1 MNEDGNTRDS
11 RRYVALD
18 IHKHYCVI
26 AGVDRE
32 GRVLLQPI
40 RLEHADLE
48 GWLKK
53 GLRSTDQVVIE
64 STTNAWHVY
73 DLLAPWVERVVVA
86 NPIKVKQIAQARVKT
101 DVRDTFILARL
112 LAANL
117 VPDVWVPPA
126 HVRELRQLLS
136 QRRQLVETHTQI
148 VNRMH
153 SVAHRHH
160 LKHERGK
167 RFNEKNTVWQK
178 DKRLSRIEQF
188 QLELEMENRAYL
200 EKQISR
206 IGKEV
211 AKMSHQKLWA
221 QDMTYLMQLPG
232 FPGTARQ
239 GRCGVITAMTVL
251 AAIGEIQRFG
261 SAKHLASYSGLTGGL
276 DQSGTKLVQKGITKE
291 GRKELR
297 WAMVEVAQRAVKSDP
312 HWTRKFQ
319 EMHKRMHRNQAIVAV
334 ARGLLE
340 LVWYVLTRRQLYR
353 HFSQERI
360 AYKYL
365 TWAWQMDEA
374 ARDGLTRQQ
383 FTRYYLMRLG
393 IGHDLTCIALD
404 PKHPRKIASEAELL
418 ALRPELNHIE

>member
-1 MNEDGNTRDS
+1 MSADRNTRAS
-11 RRYVALD
+11 RRFIALD

-32 GRVLLQPI
+32 GRVLLHPVQV
-40 RLEHADLE
+40 EHADLE

-53 GLRSTDQVVIE
+53 NLVCTDQVVIE

-73 DLLAPWVERVVVA
+73 DLLEPLAERVVVA
-86 NPIKVKQIAQARVKT
+86 NPIQVKQIANARVKT
-101 DVRDTFILARL
+101 DIRDTLILARL

-117 VPDVWVPPA
+117 VPEVWVPPLP
-126 HVRELRQLLS
+126 VRQLRQLLS

-160 LKHERGK
+160 LSHARGK
-167 RFNEKNTVWQK
+167 RFNEKTTAWQK
-178 DKRLSRIEQF
+178 DKRLSKIEQF
-188 QLELEMENRAYL
+188 QLELEMENRAYI

-211 AKMSHQKLWA
+211 AKMTHQQPWA
-221 QDMTYLMQLPG
+221 ESMTYLMQLPG
-232 FPGTARQ
+232 F
-239 GRCGVITAMTVL
+239 GVITGMTIL
-251 AAIGEIQRFG
+251 AAIGEIQRFD
-261 SAKHLASYSGLTGGL
+261 SARHLASYSGLTPGL
-276 DQSGTKLVQKGITKE
+276 EQSGTKNRGKGVTKE

-312 HWTRKFQ
+312 LWKHRFQ
-319 EMHKRMHRNQAIVAV
+319 GMQRRMHRNQAIVAI
-334 ARGLLE
+334 ARRLLE
-340 LVWYVLTRRQLYR
+340 LVWYVLTRRQPYR
-353 HFSQERI
+353 HFSHERI

-365 TWAWQMDEA
+365 TWAWQMDEE

-383 FTRYYLMRLG
+383 FARYYLMRLG
-393 IGHDLTCIALD
+393 IGQDLTRIALD
-404 PKHPRKIASEAELL
+404 PKHPRKLAPEAELL
-418 ALRPELNHIE
+418 ALRPELNHSE

>member
-1 MNEDGNTRDS
+1 
-11 RRYVALD
+11 LD
-18 IHKHYCVI
+18 IHKQYCVI
-26 AGVDRE
+26 GGVDRE
-32 GRVLLQPI
+32 GRVML
-40 RLEHADLE
+40 RAVRVEHAELE

-53 GLRSTDQVVIE
+53 NLLPTDHVVIE

-73 DLLAPWVERVVVA
+73 DLLAPLVERVVVA
-86 NPIKVKQIAQARVKT
+86 NPAKVKQIATARVKT

-117 VPDVWVPPA
+117 VPEVWVPPL

-167 RFNEKNTVWQK
+167 RFNEKNTIWQK
-178 DKRLSRIEQF
+178 DKRLSRVEQF
-188 QLELEMENRAYL
+188 QLELEMENRVYV
-200 EKQISR
+200 EKQIQRISR
-206 IGKEV
+206 EV
-211 AKMSHQKLWA
+211 TRMCHQKPWA
-221 QDMTYLMQLPG
+221 ESMTYLMQLPG
-232 FPGTARQ
+232 F
-239 GRCGVITAMTVL
+239 GVITAMTVL
-251 AAIGEIQRFG
+251 AAIGEVQRFG

-276 DQSGTKLVQKGITKE
+276 DQSGTHLVQKGITKE

-297 WAMVEVAQRAVKSDP
+297 WTMVEVAQRAVKSDP
-312 HWTRKFQ
+312 RWTRKLQ
-319 EMHKRMHRNQAIVAV
+319 ELQKRMHRNQAIVAV
-334 ARGLLE
+334 ARQLLE
-340 LVWYVLTRRQLYR
+340 LVWYVLTRRQAYR

-383 FTRYYLMRLG
+383 FARYYLMRLG
-393 IGHDLTCIALD
+393 IGHDLTRISLD

-418 ALRPELNHIE
+418 ALRPELNSLE

>member
-1 MNEDGNTRDS
+1 MSEEEHTRGWG
-11 RRYVALD
+11 RYIGLD

-26 AGVDRE
+26 AGVDRD
-32 GRVLLQPI
+32 GRVVLQAV
-40 RLEHADLE
+40 RVEHADLE

-53 GLRSTDQVVIE
+53 NLRTTDHVVFE
-64 STTNAWHVY
+64 ATTNAWYVY
-73 DLLAPWVERVVVA
+73 DLLSPLVERVVVA

-101 DVRDTFILARL
+101 DVRDTLILARL

-126 HVRELRQLLS
+126 HVREMRQLLS

-160 LKHERGK
+160 LTHQRGK
-167 RFNEKNTVWQK
+167 RFNERNTAWQR
-178 DKRLSRIEQF
+178 DKRLSKVEQF
-188 QLELEMENRAYL
+188 QLELEMENRAYF
-200 EKQISR
+200 EKQISK

-211 AKMSHQKLWA
+211 AKMSHQKPWA
-221 QDMTYLMQLPG
+221 ESMTYMMQLPG
-232 FPGTARQ
+232 F
-239 GRCGVITAMTVL
+239 GVITAMTVL

-276 DQSGTKLVQKGITKE
+276 DQSGTKLVQKAITKE

-312 HWTRKFQ
+312 RWTRKFQ
-319 EMHKRMHRNQAIVAV
+319 ELQKRMHRNQAIVAI
-334 ARGLLE
+334 ARQLLE
-340 LVWYVLTRRQLYR
+340 VVWYVLTRRQPYR
-353 HFSQERI
+353 HCSQERI

-383 FTRYYLMRLG
+383 FARYYMMRLG
-393 IGHDLTCIALD
+393 IGHDLTRIALN
-404 PKHPRKIASEAELL
+404 PKYPRKIASEAELL
-418 ALRPELNHIE
+418 ALRPDLNHIE

>member
-1 MNEDGNTRDS
+1 MNEDGNTRGT

-18 IHKHYCVI
+18 IHKHYCVV

-32 GRVLLQPI
+32 GRVMLQPV
-40 RLEHADLE
+40 RVEHADLE

-53 GLRSTDQVVIE
+53 NLRGTDHVVIE

-73 DLLAPWVERVVVA
+73 DLLSPLVERVVVA
-86 NPIKVKQIAQARVKT
+86 NPIKVKQIANARVKT
-101 DVRDTFILARL
+101 DIRDTLILARL

-126 HVRELRQLLS
+126 HVREMRQLLS

-167 RFNEKNTVWQK
+167 RFNEKTTGWQK
-178 DKRLSRIEQF
+178 DKKLSSLEQF
-188 QLELEMENRAYL
+188 QLELEMENRAYM
-200 EKQISR
+200 EKQIQRMSR
-206 IGKEV
+206 EV
-211 AKMSHQKLWA
+211 TKMCHQKPWA
-221 QDMTYLMQLPG
+221 QSMTYLMQLPG
-232 FPGTARQ
+232 F
-239 GRCGVITAMTVL
+239 GVITAMTVL
-251 AAIGEIQRFG
+251 AAIGDIQRFD
-261 SAKHLASYSGLTGGL
+261 SARHLASYSGLTPGL
-276 DQSGTKLVQKGITKE
+276 EQSGTKNRGKGMTKE

-297 WAMVEVAQRAVKSDP
+297 WALVEVAQRAVKSDP
-312 HWTRKFQ
+312 LWKHRFQ
-319 EMHKRMHRNQAIVAV
+319 EMQKRMHRNQAIVAI
-334 ARGLLE
+334 ARRLLE
-340 LVWYVLTRRQLYR
+340 LVWYVLTRRQPYR
-353 HFSQERI
+353 HFSHERI

-365 TWAWQMDEA
+365 TWAWQMDDE

-393 IGHDLTCIALD
+393 IGQDLTRIALD
-404 PKHPRKIASEAELL
+404 PKHPRKISSEAELL
-418 ALRPELNHIE
+418 ALRPELQHLE

>member
-1 MNEDGNTRDS
+1 MNEDGNTRGS
-11 RRYVALD
+11 RRYIALD
-18 IHKHYCVI
+18 IHKKYCVI

-32 GRVLLQPI
+32 GRVVLQPV
-40 RLEHADLE
+40 RVEHADLE

-53 GLRSTDQVVIE
+53 NLRSTDHVVIE

-73 DLLAPWVERVVVA
+73 DLLNPLAERVVVA
-86 NPIKVKQIAQARVKT
+86 NPIKVKQIANARVKT
-101 DVRDTFILARL
+101 DIRDTLILARL

-117 VPDVWVPPA
+117 VPEVWVPPA

-136 QRRQLVETHTQI
+136 QRRQLVETHTQS

-167 RFNEKNTVWQK
+167 RFNEKNTAWQK
-178 DKRLSRIEQF
+178 DKRLSKIEQF
-188 QLELEMENRAYL
+188 QLELEMENRAYI
-200 EKQISR
+200 EKQIQRISR
-206 IGKEV
+206 EV
-211 AKMSHQKLWA
+211 AKMSHQKPWA
-221 QDMTYLMQLPG
+221 EGMTYLMQLPG
-232 FPGTARQ
+232 F
-239 GRCGVITAMTVL
+239 GVITAMTVL

-261 SAKHLASYSGLTGGL
+261 SAKNLASYSGLTGGL

-297 WAMVEVAQRAVKSDP
+297 WALVEVAQRAVKSDP
-312 HWTRKFQ
+312 RWTCKFQ
-319 EMHKRMHRNQAIVAV
+319 ELHKRMHRNQAIVAV
-334 ARGLLE
+334 ARQLLE
-340 LVWYVLTRRQLYR
+340 LVWYVLTRRQPYR
-353 HFSQERI
+353 HFSHERI

-383 FTRYYLMRLG
+383 FARYYLMRLG
-393 IGHDLTCIALD
+393 IGHDLIRIALD
-404 PKHPRKIASEAELL
+404 PKHPRKLASEVDLL

>member
-1 MNEDGNTRDS
+1 MNEDGDTRGS

-18 IHKHYCVI
+18 IHKHYCVV

-32 GRVLLQPI
+32 GRVMLQAV
-40 RLEHADLE
+40 RVEHADLE

-53 GLRSTDQVVIE
+53 NLRTNDHVVIE

-73 DLLAPWVERVVVA
+73 DLLAPLVERVLVA

-101 DVRDTFILARL
+101 DIRDTLILARL

-117 VPDVWVPPA
+117 VPDVWVPA
-126 HVRELRQLLS
+126 LHVRQLRQLLS
-136 QRRQLVETHTQI
+136 QRRQFVETHTQI

-160 LKHERGK
+160 LHHPAGK

-178 DKRLSRIEQF
+178 DKRLSQIEQF
-188 QLELEMENRAYL
+188 QLGLEMENRVYI
-200 EKQISR
+200 EQQINK

-211 AKMSHQKLWA
+211 AKMSHQKPWA

-232 FPGTARQ
+232 FGI
-239 GRCGVITAMTVL
+239 ITGMTVL
-251 AAIGEIQRFG
+251 AAIGEVQRFEC
-261 SAKHLASYSGLTGGL
+261 ARHLASYSGLTPGL
-276 DQSGTKLVQKGITKE
+276 EQSGTKYREKGITKE

-312 HWTRKFQ
+312 VWKTRFQ
-319 EMHKRMHRNQAIVAV
+319 EMLKRMHRNQAIVAI
-334 ARGLLE
+334 ARRLLE
-340 LVWYVLTRRQLYR
+340 LVWYVLTRRQPYR

-383 FTRYYLMRLG
+383 FARYYLMRLG
-393 IGHDLTCIALD
+393 IGHDLTRIALD

-418 ALRPELNHIE
+418 ALRPELKQTE